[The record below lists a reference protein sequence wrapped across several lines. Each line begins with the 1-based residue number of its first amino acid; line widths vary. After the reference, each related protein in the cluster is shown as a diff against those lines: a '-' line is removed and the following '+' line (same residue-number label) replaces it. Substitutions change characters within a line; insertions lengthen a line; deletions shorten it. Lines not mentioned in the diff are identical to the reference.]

1 MLSRACDTPRAAFAR
16 IAAADG
22 AAVFGSVAAGHI
34 VTIDHWSNL
43 RHAILRVDANESAPP
58 PGRSARPQGRA
69 PLHHPRRKV
78 IPMKNLL
85 AKISFAQWLGIV
97 LAVLAIIFVFTNT
110 ETTKIT
116 LYGLH
121 LSGPTWLILLII
133 LAIGWLIGL
142 LMGRSRYRVKG
153 TAGK

>member
-1 MLSRACDTPRAAFAR
+1 
-16 IAAADG
+16 
-22 AAVFGSVAAGHI
+22 
-34 VTIDHWSNL
+34 
-43 RHAILRVDANESAPP
+43 
-58 PGRSARPQGRA
+58 
-69 PLHHPRRKV
+69 
-78 IPMKNLL
+78 MKNLL

-110 ETTKIT
+110 DTTKIT